1 MKPKENSKN
10 KLEIYTIF
18 FRGEPKFYDILNY
31 YHDKCK
37 NYLDEIAIEGGTEKV
52 RDYNSLG
59 NLNAGLKNI
68 AHSINQHYGLK
79 YQ

>member
-1 MKPKENSKN
+1 MKTNENSEN

-18 FRGEPKFYDILNY
+18 FRGDRGWLDIWNEHGKY
-31 YHDKCK
+31 K
-37 NYLDEIAIEGGTEKV
+37 NYLNNIAKKGGTENV
-52 RDYNSLG
+52 RDIKSFSD
-59 NLNAGLKNI
+59 LNTNLKNI

>member
-1 MKPKENSKN
+1 MKTNENSGGE
-10 KLEIYTIF
+10 LEIYTIF

-37 NYLDEIAIEGGTEKV
+37 NYLDEIAREGGTEKV
-52 RDYNSLG
+52 RDYNSLW

-68 AHSINQHYGLK
+68 ARSINQHYGLK